1 MTIDAVLER
10 LGEMLPIIAG
20 IAGVLAIVFF
30 FCGYLFRKYIL
41 ERGRRRAYATASA
54 IVADAEKEAE
64 AKRREAILEARD
76 ELHRTRQ
83 RFEEETRERRQELLR
98 LERRIEQREQNLD
111 RKVGFLD
118 GREKEIN
125 EKEKKALRREK
136 EIETRQRELDGVL
149 LEEKRKLQRISGLS
163 EEKAKEMFLKELA
176 KELREEKA
184 VLLKQIEEETKA
196 SADRKAREIISLAIQ
211 RLAPEEVVETSVSV
225 VSLPNDEMK
234 GRIIGREGRNI
245 RAFETATGINLII
258 DDTPEAVV
266 VSGFDGV
273 RREIAR
279 ISLEKLIADGR
290 IHPGRIEEVVNRVK
304 RDMEITIREEGEKA
318 AFEVGATN
326 LHPEEIN
333 LIGRLKYRT
342 SYGQNV
348 LQHSKELAHLAG
360 MMAAELGLDQKLAK
374 RAGFLHDIGKAI
386 DHEVEG
392 THSQIG
398 VDVARKYGEP
408 EVVIESIATHHGE
421 QEPKSMIAVLVQAA
435 DAMSAAR
442 PGARRET
449 WETYVRR
456 LEKLEKVA
464 DSFPGVEKCFAIQA
478 GREIRVMVK
487 PADVSDADAVILA
500 REIGKKIEA
509 ELDYPGQIKVTLIRE
524 TRVVDYA
531 K

>member
-1 MTIDAVLER
+1 MGIGEVFIDH
-10 LGEMLPIIAG
+10 LPVMAG
-20 IAGVLAIVFF
+20 IGVILAIVLFV
-30 FCGYLFRKYIL
+30 CGYLFRKYAL
-41 ERGRRRAYATASA
+41 ERRRRRAYADASA

-64 AKRREAILEARD
+64 AKRREAVLEARD
-76 ELHRTRQ
+76 ELYKIRQ

-98 LERRIEQREQNLD
+98 LERRVGQREQNLD
-111 RKVGFLD
+111 RKIDFLE
-118 GREKEIN
+118 GREKGISEKGKDVLRK
-125 EKEKKALRREK
+125 EKEL
-136 EIETRQRELDGVL
+136 ETKRRELDVVL
-149 LEEKRKLQRISGLS
+149 SEEKRKLQHISGLTQ
-163 EEKAKEMFLKELA
+163 EQAKELLLKKLGR
-176 KELREEKA
+176 ELREEKA
-184 VLLKQIEEETKA
+184 VLLRQIEEEAKV
-196 SADRKAREIISLAIQ
+196 SAEKKAREIISLAIQ
-211 RLAPEEVVETSVSV
+211 RLAPEEVVESSVSV
-225 VSLPNDEMK
+225 VSLPDDEMK

-245 RAFETATGINLII
+245 RAFETATGINIII

-304 RDMEITIREEGEKA
+304 RDMEITIKEEGEKA
-318 AFEVGATN
+318 VFEVGVTN
-326 LHPEEIN
+326 LHPEEID

-342 SYGQNV
+342 SYAQNV
-348 LQHSKELAHLAG
+348 LQHSKEVAYLAG
-360 MMAAELGLDQKLAK
+360 MLAAELRIDQKVAK
-374 RAGFLHDIGKAI
+374 RAGLLHDIGKAV

-392 THSQIG
+392 THAQIG
-398 VDVARKYGEP
+398 ADLCKKCGES
-408 EVVIESIATHHGE
+408 ELVIESVAAHHGE
-421 QEPKSMIAVLVQAA
+421 KEQKTVLAVLVQSA

-449 WETYVRR
+449 WETYARR
-456 LEKLEKVA
+456 LEKLEKVG
-464 DSFPGVEKCFAIQA
+464 DSFSGVEKCFAIQA

-487 PADVSDADAVILA
+487 PEKVSDADAAILA
-500 REIGKKIEA
+500 HEIGKKIEE

>member
-1 MTIDAVLER
+1 MGIDMSIDMTIVVGALLV
-10 LGEMLPIIAG
+10 
-20 IAGVLAIVFF
+20 VVFV
-30 FCGYLFRKYIL
+30 CGYLFRKYVL
-41 ERGRRRAYATASA
+41 ERGRKRAYATASE

-64 AKRREAILEARD
+64 GKRREAALEARD
-76 ELHRTRQ
+76 ELYRIRQ
-83 RFEEETRERRQELLR
+83 RFEEETLERRQELLR
-98 LERRIEQREQNLD
+98 LERRIGQREQNLD
-111 RKVGFLD
+111 RKSDLLE
-118 GREKEIN
+118 GREKHLGS
-125 EKEKKALRREK
+125 KEKDLLRRREEFEAKQK
-136 EIETRQRELDGVL
+136 ELAVVL
-149 LEEKRKLQRISGLS
+149 AEGRKKLQHISGLT
-163 EEKAKEMFLKELA
+163 EERAKEMLLDELK

-184 VLLKQIEEETKA
+184 VVLRQIEEEMKVTA
-196 SADRKAREIISLAIQ
+196 ERKARELISLAVQ
-211 RLAPEEVVETSVSV
+211 RLAAEEVADATVSV

-290 IHPGRIEEVVNRVK
+290 IHPGRIEEVVKRVK

-318 AFEVGATN
+318 VFEVGLTN
-326 LHPEEIN
+326 FHPEEIE
-333 LIGRLKYRT
+333 LMGRLKYRT

-348 LQHSKELAHLAG
+348 LQHSKEVAYLTG
-360 MMAAELGLDQKLAK
+360 MMAVELGLDQKLAK
-374 RAGFLHDIGKAI
+374 RAGMLHDIGKAI

-392 THSQIG
+392 THTQIG
-398 VDVARKYGEP
+398 VDLARRFGEQ
-408 EVVIESIATHHGE
+408 EEVIESIAAHHGD
-421 QEPKSMIAVLVQAA
+421 QETKSVFAVLVQAA

-456 LEKLEKVA
+456 LEKLEKLG
-464 DSFPGVEKCFAIQA
+464 DSFSGVDKCFAIQA

-487 PADVSDADAVILA
+487 PGKVSDADAVILA
-500 REIGKKIEA
+500 HEIGKKIEA

>member
-1 MTIDAVLER
+1 MNIMKSIVNVD
-10 LGEMLPIIAG
+10 PIMAG
-20 IAGVLAIVFF
+20 FAGLLIVVFF

-41 ERGRRRAYATASA
+41 ERGRRRAYAAASA

-64 AKRREAILEARD
+64 AKRREAVLEAKD
-76 ELHRTRQ
+76 ELYKTRA

-111 RKVGFLD
+111 RKVDFLE
-118 GREKEIN
+118 GREKEIGQ
-125 EKEKKALRREK
+125 KEKNVLGREK
-136 EIETRQRELDGVL
+136 EFETRKRELEAIL
-149 LEEKRKLQRISGLS
+149 SEEKRKLQRISGLT
-163 EEKAKEMFLKELA
+163 EERAKEMLLKEME
-176 KELREEKA
+176 KDLREEKA
-184 VLLKQIEEETKA
+184 VVLRRIEEETNA
-196 SADRKAREIISLAIQ
+196 SAEKKAREIISLAIQ
-211 RLAPEEVVETSVSV
+211 RLAPEEVVEASVSV
-225 VSLPNDEMK
+225 VSLPGDEMK

-290 IHPGRIEEVVNRVK
+290 IHPGRIEEVVKRVK
-304 RDMEITIREEGEKA
+304 RDMEITIKEEGEKA
-318 AFEVGATN
+318 AFEVGVTN
-326 LHPEEIN
+326 LHPEEID

-348 LQHSKELAHLAG
+348 LQHSKEVAYLAG
-360 MMAAELGLDQKLAK
+360 MMAAEVGIDQNLAK
-374 RAGFLHDIGKAI
+374 RAGILHDIGKAV

-392 THSQIG
+392 THTQIG
-398 VDVARKYGEP
+398 VDLARKYGEQD
-408 EVVIESIATHHGE
+408 EVIESIAAHHGDKE
-421 QEPKSMIAVLVQAA
+421 TKSILAALIQAA

-449 WETYVRR
+449 WETYARR
-456 LEKLEKVA
+456 LEKLEKVG

-487 PADVSDADAVILA
+487 PEDVSDADAVILA
-500 REIGKKIEA
+500 HEIGKKIEE

-524 TRVVDYA
+524 TRVIDYA